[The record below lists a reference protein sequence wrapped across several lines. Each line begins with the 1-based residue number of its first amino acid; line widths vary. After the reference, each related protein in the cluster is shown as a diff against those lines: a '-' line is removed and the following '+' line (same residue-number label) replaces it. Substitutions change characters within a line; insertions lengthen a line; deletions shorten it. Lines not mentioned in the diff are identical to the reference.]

1 MLNTKHCL
9 TILFALVVGTSNL
22 LAQQDAQYTQYMFN
36 TSSINPAYAGSRNGL
51 SLAALHRSQ
60 WAGLE
65 GAPTTL
71 TLNVHSPIGYRGV
84 GLGFSILNEQI
95 GPTSETYFDMD
106 VSYTIRINRR
116 AQLGLGVKASA
127 HLLDVFFSR
136 LNQDE
141 TMGSDVLLQQDVEN
155 KFSPNV
161 GAGLYY
167 YTNRFYAGIS
177 APRILETRHF
187 NESSIST
194 ASERSTYYIMAGHV
208 SDLNPSLQFKPTI
221 LTKLVAGAPLQV
233 DVSANFL
240 YNDNLLFGAGY
251 RWSAAW
257 NAIFG
262 FYISDGILMGL
273 AYDREVSTLGS
284 TQFNAGSFEVLLRF
298 ELNRAS
304 TRNQKERF
312 F

>member
-1 MLNTKHCL
+1 M
-9 TILFALVVGTSNL
+9 VVGTSNL

-36 TSSINPAYAGSRNGL
+36 TASINPAYAGSRNGL

-71 TLNVHSPIGYRGV
+71 TLNVHSPIGYKGV

-106 VSYTIRINRR
+106 VSYTIRINRM
-116 AQLGLGVKASA
+116 AQLGLGVKVSA
-127 HLLDVFFSR
+127 HLLDVLFSR

-141 TMGSDVLLQQDVEN
+141 TMGSDVLLQQDIEN

-167 YTNRFYAGIS
+167 YTDRFYAGIS
-177 APRILETRHF
+177 APRILETKHF
-187 NESSIST
+187 KESSIST

-208 SDLNPSLQFKPTI
+208 SDLNPFLQFKPTI

-257 NAIFG
+257 NAVFG
-262 FYISDGILMGL
+262 FYVSDGILMGL

-298 ELNRAS
+298 ELNRGS
-304 TRNQKERF
+304 NRNQKERF